1 MWDKYKINYTKTLT
15 LSIPV
20 IIAQLGQITVGL
32 VDNIMIGQLGRTELA
47 SASFTN
53 TLFSIIIFLGMGF
66 SFALTPLVGKEFG
79 SKNIKQINSW
89 FKNGLIT
96 NSLMG
101 LFLVAT
107 LTVITFLMPY
117 MGQPQSVIEPSI
129 NYMITLLLS
138 IFPMMIFFNFKQFAE
153 GIGNTKIAMNIM
165 LISNVVN
172 IIGNY
177 IFMFGKLGAPEMG
190 LTGAG
195 VGTLISRIV
204 MAGAFIVVFYRH
216 SLFAPFKK
224 ALSTELIS
232 IAKIKEITKLGIP
245 MGGQMIME
253 AFAFGFCA
261 IMMGWA
267 SELGMAA
274 HQIAINLTT
283 IGFMIYQGLGSG
295 TMIRVSHYRGEHSL
309 KGIKEATESG
319 LHIMLAYSVI
329 SMSLFIGARNI
340 LPQTFT
346 ADVEVINLAA
356 QMLVVCA
363 FFQLFDGIQIIIA
376 GSLRG
381 LADAN
386 IPSFFT
392 FVSYFLVA
400 IPFSYASAF
409 IWGYGE
415 IGIWFGFP
423 VGLFV
428 AATLYYCRYFYL
440 TRRKE
445 NLVLATVEIK

>member
-1 MWDKYKINYTKTLT
+1 MFDKQKINYSKTLK

-32 VDNIMIGQLGRTELA
+32 VDNIMIGSLGRTELA

-53 TLFSIIIFLGMGF
+53 TIFSLIIFLGMGF
-66 SFALTPLVGKEFG
+66 SFALTPLVGKAFG
-79 SKNIKQINSW
+79 SNNQNQMNSW

-101 LFLVAT
+101 LILVAI
-107 LTVITFLMPY
+107 LTVLTLFMPY
-117 MGQPQSVIEPSI
+117 MGQPQSVIDPSI

-138 IFPMMIFFNFKQFAE
+138 IFPMMIFFNFKQFSE

-165 LISNVVN
+165 IISNVIN

-204 MAGAFIVVFYRH
+204 MAACFIWVFYNH
-216 SLFAPFKK
+216 KLFAPFKK
-224 ALSTELIS
+224 AFALEKLSIN
-232 IAKIKEITKLGIP
+232 KIKELTKLGIP

-283 IGFMIYQGLGSG
+283 IGFMIYQGLGAG
-295 TMIRVSHYRGEHSL
+295 TMIRVSHYRGMQSL
-309 KGIKEATESG
+309 QGIKDATTSG
-319 LHIMLAYSVI
+319 LHLMLAYSVL
-329 SMSLFIGARNI
+329 SMTLFIGARNI
-340 LPQTFT
+340 LPQIFT
-346 ADVEVINLAA
+346 SDVEVIKLAA
-356 QMLVVCA
+356 QMLVICA
-363 FFQLFDGIQIIIA
+363 FFQLFDGFQIIFS

-386 IPSFFT
+386 IPTLFT
-392 FVSYFLVA
+392 FISYFLIS

-409 IWGYGE
+409 LWGYGE
-415 IGIWFGFP
+415 VGIWFGFP
-423 VGLFV
+423 IGLSI
-428 AATLYYCRYFYL
+428 AAALYYSRYYYL
-440 TRRKE
+440 TRTKAE
-445 NLVLATVEIK
+445 VIVAKVVLD